1 MDNRKGFKGFGKGL
15 VCKGKKYAEN
25 TTFEE
30 KGGNICGAGMMHY
43 CVNPFNV
50 LDHYPLIG
58 IDGNINEFAEVEAIE
73 APVTDDG
80 KKFATKKLHI
90 GAKLDL
96 KGFIKACFD
105 FVYEIGET
113 GETAASGH
121 NSKLAASGDYSQLAA
136 SGGFSQLAASGD
148 NSQLAASGDNS
159 QLAASGHNSKLAASG
174 DYSIAAGIGINN
186 RAKAAAGSW
195 IVLAEWKIEG
205 RKWIPVCV
213 KAGKI
218 DGENLKADTW
228 YKLEDEEFVEL
239 E

>member
-121 NSKLAASGDYSQLAA
+121 NSKLAASGDYS
-136 SGGFSQLAASGD
+136 
-148 NSQLAASGDNS
+148 
-159 QLAASGHNSKLAASG
+159 
-174 DYSIAAGIGINN
+174 IAAGIGINN

>member
-1 MDNRKGFKGFGKGL
+1 MDNRKGYKGFGKGL

-30 KGGNICGAGMMHY
+30 KGGNICEAGMMHY

-96 KGFIKACFD
+96 KGFIKACFN
-105 FVYEIGET
+105 FVYETGKVGEN
-113 GETAASGH
+113 AASGNYSQLAASGNYSQLAASG
-121 NSKLAASGDYSQLAA
+121 NSSQLAASGDYSQLAA
-136 SGGFSQLAASGD
+136 SGNYSKLAASGDCSQLAASGD
-148 NSQLAASGDNS
+148 N
-159 QLAASGHNSKLAASG
+159 
-174 DYSIAAGIGINN
+174 SIAAGIGINN

-195 IVLAEWKIEG
+195 IVLAEWKREG
-205 RKWIPVCV
+205 GKWIPVCV

-228 YKLEDEEFVEL
+228 YKLKDGEFVEL
-239 E
+239 K